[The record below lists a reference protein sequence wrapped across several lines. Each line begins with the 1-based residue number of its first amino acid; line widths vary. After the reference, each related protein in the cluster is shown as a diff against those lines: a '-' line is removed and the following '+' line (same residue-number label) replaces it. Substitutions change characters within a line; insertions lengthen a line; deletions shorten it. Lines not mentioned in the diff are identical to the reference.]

1 MSSLNEKYLKKM
13 ARNIY
18 INPNHEVLKT
28 IELEYKQ
35 INDQLNQL
43 KKIDITNV
51 QPLTRIGQPIYDLRE
66 DIENPSMILSKD
78 DLLKNAKEYDQ
89 DFVIIKRIVK

>member
-1 MSSLNEKYLKKM
+1 MSSLDEKYLKKM
-13 ARNIY
+13 AKNIY
-18 INPNHEVLKT
+18 INPNPEVLKT
-28 IELEYKQ
+28 IELEYNQ

-51 QPLTRIGQPIYDLRE
+51 QPLTRISQPIYDLRE
-66 DIENPSMILSKD
+66 DVENPSMILNKD

>member
-18 INPNHEVLKT
+18 INPNHEVLKN
-28 IELEYKQ
+28 IELEYNQ

-51 QPLTRIGQPIYDLRE
+51 QPLTRIAQPIYDLRE
-66 DIENPSMILSKD
+66 DVENPSMILNKG